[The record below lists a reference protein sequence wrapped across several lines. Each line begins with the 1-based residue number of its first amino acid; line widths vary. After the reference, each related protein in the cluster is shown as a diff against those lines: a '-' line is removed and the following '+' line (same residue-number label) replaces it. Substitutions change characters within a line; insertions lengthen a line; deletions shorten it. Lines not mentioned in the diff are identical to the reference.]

1 MSSILANITTVD
13 SLTRNPG
20 PLTTA
25 TDVKKI
31 SLEKNSDF
39 THSWHLH
46 VKSSDGSTLDIPF
59 SSNISIDLQ
68 IDRDAERA

>member
-1 MSSILANITTVD
+1 MSSILANITTLD

-25 TDVKKI
+25 INVKKI
-31 SLEKNSDF
+31 SLQKSSDF
-39 THSWHLH
+39 THSWYLH
-46 VKSSDGSTLDIPF
+46 VESSDGSTLDIPF

-68 IDRDAERA
+68 IVRDAERA